1 MSEEGVEEGRREL
14 VQGLE
19 VVRSRF
25 RVPPSPGKMS
35 DAISS
40 HVRSQMPSCEQRSHL
55 AAASPA
61 VCATSQG
68 PSKETTT

>member
-14 VQGLE
+14 VQGQE
-19 VVRSRF
+19 VMRFRF

-40 HVRSQMPSCEQRSHL
+40 HVRSGMMPS
-55 AAASPA
+55 
-61 VCATSQG
+61 
-68 PSKETTT
+68 